1 MVQILKSLL
10 PKKLFL
16 DLRQFPILCKHGVV
30 ARKARKDIAKL
41 RSGQWPLLELKALK
55 PELVGKPIIW
65 QYWAQ
70 GIDNDTLP
78 EVVRHCFASVDK
90 YAGNCQ
96 VIRLSDDTIAD
107 YVEMP
112 KQIEETIAR
121 GGELKKTQYSDLLR
135 LALLIVYGGIWMDAT
150 IYLSDYLP
158 ERFLKSDIAI
168 YQRVDDAQ
176 FKDYWRESYYAY
188 WGWDKRFKVRLLS
201 SIIGARPNNTLF
213 LELLTLVVLRFEES
227 ARFLDYFMLHI
238 YYDVLVEEKG
248 FDIMRYVQDDT
259 KPHLLQNTISGGSLP
274 ISVPEILATTTIH
287 KMSYYEGEALERFR
301 ALVREL
307 AE

>member
-70 GIDNDTLP
+70 GIDNETLP

-135 LALLIVYGGIWMDAT
+135 LALLIVYGGVWMDAT

-238 YYDVLVEEKG
+238 YYDVLLEEKG

>member
-10 PKKLFL
+10 PKELFL